1 MEIVKT
7 QIELKAFGKDYI
19 LSPPTARKAAVLK
32 KQINE
37 SKEDELKSL
46 EVAVEFLVEC
56 GLPKDVC
63 DQLEMDHLGQL
74 ITLITSKKK

>member
-7 QIELKAFGKDYI
+7 QIELKAFGKDYT
-19 LSPPTARKAAVLK
+19 LSPPTARKVALFQ
-32 KQINE
+32 KQIGEAKENE
-37 SKEDELKSL
+37 LQTVEI
-46 EVAVEFLVEC
+46 AAEFLVEC

-74 ITLITSKKK
+74 ITLISSKKK